1 MVVLG
6 VTIHERL
13 SFKPHIDKVVSR
25 CAQTFY
31 ALRVLRAD
39 GLSGS
44 ALWDVSNA
52 ILISRIL
59 YASPIWWGFID
70 VSDKQRLQSIV
81 NKAQKNG
88 FLSPSQASLADM
100 CQRADAALFSDILG
114 NRNHVL
120 HGLLPPVQS
129 TGYQLRPRAH
139 DRVRPQ
145 DANPLLRQNFI
156 YRNLANDYF
165 YLV

>member
-1 MVVLG
+1 MAPHCRNCLIFSFIAIPEFPG
-6 VTIHERL
+6 ERSYSS
-13 SFKPHIDKVVSR
+13 SFV
-25 CAQTFY
+25 FY
-31 ALRVLRAD
+31 VPLYIPLQCSVRN
-39 GLSGS
+39 SGYETLPYFRPS
-44 ALWDVSNA
+44 A
-52 ILISRIL
+52 IL
-59 YASPIWWGFID
+59 AS
-70 VSDKQRLQSIV
+70 QSWSK
-81 NKAQKNG
+81 KAQKNG